1 MRVSF
6 FFRNEN
12 VGFSIEKVFAI
23 LIKEINIDNNVQ
35 IIKTPSPRAMPWDVI
50 INSYYCFKNRDKK
63 GINHITGHIHDAILG
78 LLGCKTILT
87 IHDLVFLD
95 NVKNP
100 IKRLYKWLFWF
111 YLPIKLANKVTCISN
126 QTKVNIEKR
135 IRTNK
140 LVVIYNPIDPTYK
153 YVPKIFNSDK
163 PIILH
168 IGTGWNKNLNRSIEA
183 LKDIPC
189 HLRIVGKISLDTIN
203 LLKENKID
211 FSNVFELTDD
221 EIHKEYLNC
230 DIISFSSLYEGF
242 GMPIIEGQA
251 IGRVVLS
258 SEIEPLIEVSGR
270 AVCFVDPID
279 VISIRNGFL
288 KIIQDSNLRNFLID
302 KGLQNVQKF
311 DVKKIAQQYV
321 GLYNTI

>member
-12 VGFSIEKVFAI
+12 IGFSIEKVFTI
-23 LIKEINIDNNVQ
+23 LIKEISHNNKVE
-35 IIKTPSPRAMPWDVI
+35 ITKMLTPNSMPWDVV

-78 LLGCKTILT
+78 LLGCKTVLT

-163 PIILH
+163 PIVLH

-203 LLKENKID
+203 LLKENKIE

-221 EIHKEYLNC
+221 EVHKEYLNC

-251 IGRVVLS
+251 IGRVVLT
-258 SEIEPLIEVSGR
+258 SEIEPLIEVSGG

-288 KIIQDSNLRNFLID
+288 KIIEDSNLRNVLID
-302 KGLQNVQKF
+302 KGLRNVQKF
-311 DVKKIAQQYV
+311 DVKKIAQEYV
-321 GLYNTI
+321 DLYKTI

>member
-12 VGFSIEKVFAI
+12 IGFSIEKVFTI
-23 LIKEINIDNNVQ
+23 LIKEISHNNKVE
-35 IIKTPSPRAMPWDVI
+35 ITKMLTPNSMPWDVV

-78 LLGCKTILT
+78 LLGCKTVLT

-203 LLKENKID
+203 LLKENKIE

-221 EIHKEYLNC
+221 EVHKEYLNC

-251 IGRVVLS
+251 IGRVVLT
-258 SEIEPLIEVSGR
+258 SEIEPLIEVSGG

-288 KIIQDSNLRNFLID
+288 KIIEDSNLRNVLID
-302 KGLQNVQKF
+302 KGLRNVQKF
-311 DVKKIAQQYV
+311 DVKKIAQEYV
-321 GLYNTI
+321 DLYKTI